1 MLVAVLAGSGQVSAS
16 GGGAVAVAP
25 TGEQEQD
32 GHDEDEAGHEA
43 SITLVPLDRNGSAS
57 AEERQ
62 TAVNLAKSVHGVT
75 GVVDRMTL
83 SR

>member
-1 MLVAVLAGSGQVSAS
+1 M
-16 GGGAVAVAP
+16 
-25 TGEQEQD
+25 
-32 GHDEDEAGHEA
+32 
-43 SITLVPLDRNGSAS
+43 PLDRNGSAS